1 MNMRFMI
8 GALSGAI
15 DVPPIGERVAEGFE
29 ILILG
34 MLMVFAVLAIL
45 WGVLAIFKVVFYDIP
60 NKKKEKAEKAASQVT
75 EPENREPAP
84 ATVAPSEDNGAIV
97 AAITAALTAY
107 FAESGEYSGGF
118 RVVSFRKSQT
128 GSAWNKK

>member
-1 MNMRFMI
+1 MNMNFMI
-8 GALSGAI
+8 GALTT
-15 DVPPIGERVAEGFE
+15 VNTPPIGERVAEGFE
-29 ILILG
+29 IFVLG
-34 MLMVFAVLAIL
+34 MLMVFAVLALL
-45 WGVLAIFKVVFYDIP
+45 WGVLAIFKIVFYDIP
-60 NKKKEKAEKAASQVT
+60 QKKKENAEKAAKQAVNTAEDKPVPVAVT
-75 EPENREPAP
+75 P
-84 ATVAPSEDNGAIV
+84 TEDIGAIV